1 MEKVFN
7 FQGRASWGR
16 GREGR
21 AKYTGTEFCIA
32 RGGRANTAEAST
44 GHSTA
49 AELSRPLAGWHTAAL
64 LPHTT
69 FREGF
74 PTHTNAYN
82 LKHNTHIVLYTAS
95 RTRVGPNSQFKNH
108 P

>member
-1 MEKVFN
+1 MYRVEKGSLVQQGKVFN

-21 AKYTGTEFCIA
+21 AKYTGAEFCIA
-32 RGGRANTAEAST
+32 RGGQGKYSSSTARAEAST

-82 LKHNTHIVLYTAS
+82 LKHNTHIV
-95 RTRVGPNSQFKNH
+95 
-108 P
+108 